1 MIEKLPYTRYFKNL
15 DGLRFLAALAVIIG
29 HSQAVIW
36 HKQKIAVFEPF
47 ANKLASFGVDFFYVL
62 SGFLISYLL
71 MQEIDKTGTIQI
83 KKFYMRRFLRIWPL
97 YFLVGIVSL
106 STGYYWVK
114 YFHYLELHNGKYID
128 YVYNWADYFKNL
140 FYLCTFS
147 INFQTLLGHQD
158 PISSLMISHFWSLAV
173 EEQFYI
179 IWAPMVY
186 IFRKNVWVVI
196 LLFTG
201 LGLFFNQLPFKY
213 VAQYSNFHYNFT
225 INRFLLFGLGAAL
238 AWIAQYF
245 SWEKIGKTLL
255 VFLEKIKIPPSR
267 PLASSRLGVTVFSII
282 SNRYLGILIVLGI
295 QLFLLFPALKYL
307 FGPYFY
313 GDEERLYNALVS
325 MIIIASAIADYSAL
339 TILFLENKVFKHLG
353 KISYGIY
360 IFHVF
365 SVWFTYQLLENVLD
379 IKSDMFYILCPIVA
393 TIIAVALSSI
403 SYEFFEKRFLAMKH
417 KFTTATNCTNF
428 H

>member
-1 MIEKLPYTRYFKNL
+1 MIEKLPFVRYFKNL

-29 HSQAVIW
+29 HSQAVIL

-114 YFHYLELHNGKYID
+114 YFHFLELDNGKYID
-128 YVYNWADYFKNL
+128 YVYSWADYFKNL

-147 INFQTLLGHQD
+147 INFQTLLGQQN
-158 PISSLMISHFWSLAV
+158 PVSSLMISHFWSLAV

-179 IWAPMVY
+179 VWAPMVY
-186 IFRKNVWVVI
+186 LFRKHVWVVI
-196 LLFTG
+196 ILFTG
-201 LGLFFNQLPFKY
+201 LGLFFNQLPLKY

-238 AWIAQYF
+238 AWCAQYF
-245 SWEKIGKTLL
+245 SWEKIGQAVL
-255 VFLEKIKIPPSR
+255 VLLEKIKLPPS
-267 PLASSRLGVTVFSII
+267 VFSLV
-282 SNRYLGILIVLGI
+282 SNRLVGIFFI
-295 QLFLLFPALKYL
+295 LFFQIYLLFPALKYL
-307 FGPYFY
+307 FGAYFF
-313 GDEERLYNALVS
+313 DEEERLYNALVS
-325 MIIIASAIADYSAL
+325 LIIIASAIADHSVL
-339 TILFLENKVFKHLG
+339 SILFLENKVFKYLG

-360 IFHVF
+360 VFHVF
-365 SVWFTYQLLENVLD
+365 AVWLSYQWLEYVLD
-379 IKSDMFYILCPIVA
+379 VKSDIFYILCPILA
-393 TIIAVALSSI
+393 TLIAVTLSSI
-403 SYEFFEKRFLAMKH
+403 SYEFFEKRFLALKH
-417 KFTTATNCTNF
+417 KFSV
-428 H
+428 